1 MGLLHRLRSD
11 EALMLAFQ
19 RGDGGAFDVVYERH
33 KNRLLRFVLGLGR
46 SSGLTVT
53 MAEELAQ
60 DTWLSIIDRIEQYSP
75 SAKFTTYL
83 FTVARNGWIDWLRKR
98 QVRRDINVSLDVA
111 LGGELEEG
119 SHAAASANSHVSSEG
134 AATME
139 THVEFQRLLLAIDQL
154 PEVQREV
161 YLMKEEGFS
170 LKEIATCIQQPPETV
185 KSRLRYARNRL
196 RSTLDG
202 ISPNSSV
209 GGEHEQN

>member
-19 RGDGGAFDVVYERH
+19 RGDSGAFEVVYQRH
-33 KNRLLRFVLGLGR
+33 KSRLLRFVLGLGR
-46 SSGLTVT
+46 SSGLTVA

-60 DTWLSIIDRIEQYSP
+60 DTWLSVIDRIEQYSP

-83 FTVARNGWIDWLRKR
+83 FTVARNGWIDWFRKC
-98 QVRRDINVSLDVA
+98 QVRRDVNVSLDVPLDVNQEDGNAGAA
-111 LGGELEEG
+111 L
-119 SHAAASANSHVSSEG
+119 ANTEVRQER

-139 THVEFQRLLLAIDQL
+139 TQVEFHRLLLAIDQL

-170 LKEIATCIQQPPETV
+170 LIEIATCIKQPPETV

-196 RSTLDG
+196 RETLGG
-202 ISPNSSV
+202 ISQDSSV
-209 GGEHEQN
+209 GGEHE

>member
-83 FTVARNGWIDWLRKR
+83 FTVARNGWIDWFRKR

-119 SHAAASANSHVSSEG
+119 SHVAASANSHVSPEG
-134 AATME
+134 ATME
-139 THVEFQRLLLAIDQL
+139 THVEFQRLLLAIDLL